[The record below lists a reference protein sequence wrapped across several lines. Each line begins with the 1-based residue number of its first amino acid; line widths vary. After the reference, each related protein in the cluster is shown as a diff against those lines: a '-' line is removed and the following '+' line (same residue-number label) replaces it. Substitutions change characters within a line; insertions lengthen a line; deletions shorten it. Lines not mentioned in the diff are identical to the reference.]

1 MINSAV
7 WEASMQL
14 FTALYDSTLTQDTH
28 FCGDRWSQ
36 RFGNARFGLI
46 TYESSFCGRLSL
58 FASPPCCFAAGF
70 TCHYIAHLSLGSRS
84 QGKSLLVTLLSL
96 LYATSVTFAG
106 RTCYSS
112 LCYISHLSLVALL
125 QVAFVTSRFVAGRTC
140 HSSLCCRLHLSL
152 IALLQVA
159 LVTSR
164 FVAGRTCHALTLPS
178 WELSARWS
186 SGSGA
191 DWKRKKRKSTTCRRF
206 WRRRS
211 PSWRSTANRCWT
223 NSCMVRT
230 SF

>member
-1 MINSAV
+1 
-7 WEASMQL
+7 MQL

-112 LCYISHLSLVALL
+112 LCYISHLSLCCRSHLSLVALL
-125 QVAFVTSRFVAGRTC
+125 QVALVTHRFVAGCTC
-140 HSSLCCRLHLSL
+140 HSSLCCRSHLSL
-152 IALLQVA
+152 VALLQVA
-159 LVTSR
+159 LVTLSR
-164 FVAGRTCHALTLPS
+164 CLRESSPPDGAPDQVQIGKGRRGKAPRVEGSGAADRPVGAQQQIAAGRTHA
-178 WELSARWS
+178 W
-186 SGSGA
+186 
-191 DWKRKKRKSTTCRRF
+191 
-206 WRRRS
+206 
-211 PSWRSTANRCWT
+211 
-223 NSCMVRT
+223 
-230 SF
+230 